1 MPTWVPFHGAWIL
14 QTPTATPALWFGS
27 GGGTLPG
34 VPRRSMR
41 RAPRLTPAG
50 VHWVWTWDPP
60 GPSVPVPE
68 EWVIPPRHGPLALPQ
83 EELLLEV
90 EDVEVIVEVE
100 GIGPEHQRAAT
111 AAVAAALLSV
121 FLTAYEHFFANMYLT
136 WMAIHGG
143 QFARNLLL
151 LLGTASGS
159 CSSST
164 RFLASSLFSSRR
176 SVRSNF
182 L

>member
-1 MPTWVPFHGAWIL
+1 MWVPFHGTWIL
-14 QTPTATPALWFGS
+14 QTPTASPAMWFGS
-27 GGGTLPG
+27 GGATLQG

-41 RAPRLTPAG
+41 RAPRLTLAG
-50 VHWVWTWDPP
+50 VRWVWTWDPP
-60 GPSVPVPE
+60 GPSVPMPE
-68 EWVIPPRHGPLALPQ
+68 EWIIPPGHGPLALPQ
-83 EELLLEV
+83 EELLLDV

-100 GIGPEHQRAAT
+100 DFGPEQQRAAT
-111 AAVAAALLSV
+111 AMVCAVVHSIFIAAHQA
-121 FLTAYEHFFANMYLT
+121 FFTNMYLT
-136 WMAIHGG
+136 GMAIHGG

-151 LLGTASGS
+151 LRDTASGS

-164 RFLASSLFSSRR
+164 RFRASSFFSSRR